1 MPLASRVSKQAS
13 YEMFAAAWV
22 RIFEWNRRIGKFIW
36 GTVPVSLLPSTKNS
50 YVNSKWCGWCRSVLC
65 WRATVVD
72 IGERSNLMRVRARV
86 CDCRR
91 RTSNSST
98 FISVLVT
105 RQSWS
110 NTTKPKTDKWQ
121 CLCIIPVGNKA
132 VDWKIKIFI
141 HNCKQSSS
149 RE

>member
-1 MPLASRVSKQAS
+1 
-13 YEMFAAAWV
+13 
-22 RIFEWNRRIGKFIW
+22 
-36 GTVPVSLLPSTKNS
+36 
-50 YVNSKWCGWCRSVLC
+50 
-65 WRATVVD
+65 VVD

-132 VDWKIKIFI
+132 VD
-141 HNCKQSSS
+141 
-149 RE
+149 